1 MARMAAPHPT
11 APTVTRHIACNL
23 CEAICGLEVDVQ
35 GERIIAIRGDEQ
47 DPLSKGH
54 ICPKAVALKDL
65 HEDPDRLRRP
75 VKRVGTG
82 PEATWQEITWDEAF
96 DQVIDGLARVR
107 QQHGSNAVAVYQG
120 NPNVHN
126 YGNLTHSPRFFG
138 LLRTRHRYSATSVD
152 QLPHHVV
159 ARWLYGHQLLIP
171 IPDVDRTRFFLVMGA
186 NPLASNGS
194 LMTAPDMRGRLKAL
208 KARGGKLVVIDPRR
222 TETAAAADAHH
233 FIRPGTDATLLLAMI
248 QVLFAEGLVRPGRL
262 ASFIDGVDAVREA
275 TARFTPEAAAAATG
289 IAADTIRGLARELAA
304 ANGGVVYGRMGL
316 STQPHGVLCQWA
328 IQVLNI
334 LTGQLDREGGALL
347 TRPAMDLVAGGQ
359 MGRGDFGRWTSRVR
373 RIPEFGGEL
382 PVATLAEDI
391 LTPAQNA
398 QDQPIRA
405 LVTSAGN
412 PVLSTPNG
420 AQLDRALATLDFM
433 VSIDF
438 YINETTRHAHVI
450 LPPTCAVEHDHYD
463 LVFHHLAV
471 RNTAR
476 YSPALLPKP
485 PGTLHDWEI
494 YNALARRWRARVGA
508 PAAKGPLPQRLLR
521 RAAEGLMNRLR
532 PDQLLAL
539 GLRLGPYRL
548 SLRKLKRDHPHGLDL
563 GPLRPSLPG
572 RLRTPGKR
580 IALLPPQAASLLATQ
595 ADALLT
601 PPEPGL
607 RLIGRREVRNNNSWM
622 HNTPRLMSGKPR
634 CTLQMHPQ
642 DAAERGLTDG
652 QPVMVHSRVGA
663 VEVPVQVTDA
673 VAPGVVCLPHG
684 FGHGRPGVRLGVAR
698 QHAGA
703 SVNDLTDDQLLDSG
717 SGNAALNGV
726 PVTVEPAV
734 APTPPVAA
742 EAAA

>member
-1 MARMAAPHPT
+1 MAAPAPT
-11 APTVTRHIACNL
+11 TPTTPTVTRHIACNL

-82 PEATWQEITWDEAF
+82 PDATWQEITWDEAF
-96 DQVIDGLARVR
+96 DLVVDGLARVR

-171 IPDVDRTRFFLVMGA
+171 IPDVDRTSFFLVMGA

-208 KARGGKLVVIDPRR
+208 KARGGRLVVIDPRR
-222 TETAAAADAHH
+222 TETAAAADQHH

-248 QVLFAEGLVRPGRL
+248 QVLFAEDLVRPGRL
-262 ASFIDGVDAVREA
+262 AAFIDDVDAVRSA
-275 TARFTPEAAAAATG
+275 IARFTPEAAATVTG
-289 IAADTIRGLARELAA
+289 IAADTIRSLARDLATA
-304 ANGGVVYGRMGL
+304 DGGVVYGRMGL

-373 RIPEFGGEL
+373 RVPEFGGEL

-391 LTPAQNA
+391 LTPSQGG

-438 YINETTRHAHVI
+438 YLNETTRHAHVI

-485 PGTLHDWEI
+485 PGALHDWEI
-494 YNALARRWRARVGA
+494 YNALARRYKTRFGT
-508 PAAKGPLPQRLLR
+508 PAKGPLPQRLLR

-539 GLRLGPYRL
+539 GLRLGPYHL
-548 SLRKLKRDHPHGLDL
+548 SLRRLRRDHPHGLDL

-580 IALLPPQAASLLATQ
+580 IGLMPPQAASLLAGQ
-595 ADALLT
+595 ADALVT
-601 PPEPGL
+601 PPAPGL

-634 CTLQMHPQ
+634 CTLQMHPA
-642 DAAERGLTDG
+642 DAAERGVADG
-652 QPVMVHSRVGA
+652 QLVRVASRVGA
-663 VEVPVQVTDA
+663 VEVPVQITDA

-684 FGHGRPGVRLGVAR
+684 FGHGRPGVRLGVAT

-726 PVTVEPAV
+726 PVTVERVSTPTQSH
-734 APTPPVAA
+734 API